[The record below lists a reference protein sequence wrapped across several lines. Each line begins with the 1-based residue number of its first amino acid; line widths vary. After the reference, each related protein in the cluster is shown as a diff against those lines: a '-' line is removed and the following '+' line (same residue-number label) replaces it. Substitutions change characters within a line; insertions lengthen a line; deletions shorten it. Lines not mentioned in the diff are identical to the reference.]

1 MIKYQDINKYPLGYF
16 IYSAQR
22 NLPERWLISFG
33 KGNAMSETNNVDSVQ
48 FSDTDEVLLNLIAQ
62 TGLQWTIL
70 NVLMQK
76 YLTEDDKELIR
87 KMVSNSYEKTKQ
99 NKSSTRADLILQEK
113 QIKYMNMYMK

>member
-1 MIKYQDINKYPLGYF
+1 
-16 IYSAQR
+16 
-22 NLPERWLISFG
+22 
-33 KGNAMSETNNVDSVQ
+33 MSETNNVDSVQ

-62 TGLQWTIL
+62 TGLLWTIL

>member
-1 MIKYQDINKYPLGYF
+1 
-16 IYSAQR
+16 
-22 NLPERWLISFG
+22 
-33 KGNAMSETNNVDSVQ
+33 MSETNNVDSVQ